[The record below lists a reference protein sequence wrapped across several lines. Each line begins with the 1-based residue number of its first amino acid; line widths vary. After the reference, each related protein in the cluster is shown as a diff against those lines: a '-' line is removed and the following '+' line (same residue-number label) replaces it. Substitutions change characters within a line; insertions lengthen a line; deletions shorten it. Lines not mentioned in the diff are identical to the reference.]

1 MTHDGE
7 GKKRGGPRGPS
18 RRTLA
23 NRAAHELAV
32 AYLRE
37 KIPNAFQYD
46 AHALLCAVYM
56 DPRFP
61 IGRRIDAAKAA
72 LPYEKPSLASI
83 KQEITGPD
91 GGALSIPTLLI
102 APFAPPEEE
111 KEPQGDEECSSH
123 PDPSGVR

>member
-1 MTHDGE
+1 MASDEE
-7 GKKRGGPRGPS
+7 GRKRGGSRGPT

-23 NRAAHELAV
+23 ARAAHDLAV

-102 APFAPPEEE
+102 APFAPPEE
-111 KEPQGDEECSSH
+111 KEPPGDEERSSH

>member
-1 MTHDGE
+1 MTPDEE
-7 GKKRGGPRGPS
+7 GKKRGGSRGPT
-18 RRTLA
+18 RRTIA
-23 NRAAHELAV
+23 NRAAHDLAV
-32 AYLRE
+32 TYLRE

-91 GGALSIPTLLI
+91 GGALAVPTLLI
-102 APFAPPEEE
+102 APFSPSAEGEE
-111 KEPQGDEECSSH
+111 KEDE
-123 PDPSGVR
+123 G